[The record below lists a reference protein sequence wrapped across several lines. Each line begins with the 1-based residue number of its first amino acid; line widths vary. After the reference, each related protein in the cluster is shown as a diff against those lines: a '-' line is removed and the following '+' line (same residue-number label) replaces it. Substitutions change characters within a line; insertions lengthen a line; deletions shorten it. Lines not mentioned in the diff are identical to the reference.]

1 LHYEHFHNK
10 TGRNVEETPMA
21 LKKILIVDDEPDIT
35 LSLGKGLQQGGHDVQ
50 VFNDPQVALSSF
62 KQNTYDLLILDI
74 KMPNMTGFELYRK
87 LREIDPNVKACFIT
101 AYETYYEKFK
111 QEYFP
116 LEQIK
121 GFIRKPIQTEELI
134 RFTNQATR

>member
-1 LHYEHFHNK
+1 LA
-10 TGRNVEETPMA
+10 P
-21 LKKILIVDDEPDIT
+21 KKILIVDDEPDIT
-35 LSLGKGLQQGGHDVQ
+35 LTLGKGLEQGGYDVQ
-50 VFNDPQVALSSF
+50 VFNDPQVALSGF
-62 KQNTYDLLILDI
+62 KQNSYDLLLLDI

-87 LREIDPNVKACFIT
+87 LREIDPDVKACFIT

-111 QEYFP
+111 QEFFP

-134 RFTNQATR
+134 RFTNQVTR